1 MGSPIEAII
10 TGVFSGSVVAT
21 VVGAIFARRT
31 KRIEQQIRTEFD
43 ERLDVSR
50 STRLWKEH
58 SVAELLG
65 PVFLQFERTE
75 RAFSRLVPNSVY
87 LEAKIIKDANTVIR
101 DLLLQK
107 THLIPPELLDDAAK
121 LIEHY
126 DRWLEEF
133 EAVRGGTE
141 PALNQPFV
149 FVAPK
154 GFPFRPIR
162 KSGLKRN
169 FRHFGGNCTAPKVG
183 QLAGKAQLSQN
194 RTFRGHSKAG

>member
-21 VVGAIFARRT
+21 VVGAILARRT

-65 PVFLQFERTE
+65 PVFLQFERTG
-75 RAFSRLVPNSVY
+75 RAFRRLVPNSVY
-87 LEAKIIKDANTVIR
+87 LEAKILKDANTVIR

-133 EAVRGGTE
+133 EAVRGGSE
-141 PALNQPFV
+141 PALDQPFV
-149 FVAPK
+149 FVGPK
-154 GFPFRPIR
+154 GFPFPADSEKRFKDKFQAFWRELYGAESRSIR
-162 KSGLKRN
+162 REGTTESEPNLPR
-169 FRHFGGNCTAPKVG
+169 
-183 QLAGKAQLSQN
+183 AQ
-194 RTFRGHSKAG
+194 